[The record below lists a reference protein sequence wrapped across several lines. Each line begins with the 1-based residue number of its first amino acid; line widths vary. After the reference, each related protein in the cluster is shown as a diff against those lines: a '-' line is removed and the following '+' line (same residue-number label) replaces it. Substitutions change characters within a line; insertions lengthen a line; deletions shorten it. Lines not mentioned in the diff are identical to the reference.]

1 MIYIKNIIT
10 ALLVLVAI
18 QANAQTI
25 LTKKEALQIALENN
39 YGVKIANNN
48 VAIAKNNSSI
58 YNSRHLPTLSTNAGA
73 TTIIVT
79 KKLKDKMAL
88 LPM

>member
-58 YNSRHLPTLSTNAGA
+58 YNSRHLPTLSTNAGP